1 VDVRRSFF
9 PTAVA
14 EEKTGCSREELVRDF
29 NAEQLVRMYADGTS
43 GVDFEDRR
51 VPSRRSHFRRSSITV
66 FAQTPQRPNLP
77 RREHH
82 PGARI
87 AVLGTL
93 AATKL
98 QLRHGQSEREAAER
112 AHWREKGAE
121 VVAPLR
127 SLIDDANPL
136 VLALDREGWKDR
148 MESLWGRWAPLRDQL
163 ALLGAAH
170 PSPAIGKTVAE
181 IVTAVPQA
189 LANATWLVGY
199 FVGPTGPKEGYAE
212 AQSAAKASNQR
223 AAELATELLAEV
235 RGLRTSRRRSRAGA
249 PARALGPSLVTRAR
263 EELRT
268 TAHQSVHQSR
278 TAACGP

>member
-1 VDVRRSFF
+1 M
-9 PTAVA
+9 PAWATVA
-14 EEKTGCSREELVRDF
+14 TTLG
-29 NAEQLVRMYADGTS
+29 A
-43 GVDFEDRR
+43 
-51 VPSRRSHFRRSSITV
+51 
-66 FAQTPQRPNLP
+66 NL
-77 RREHH
+77 
-82 PGARI
+82 I

-136 VLALDREGWKDR
+136 VLALDREGWKER

-163 ALLGAAH
+163 AVLGAAH

-181 IVTAVPQA
+181 IMTAVPQA

-235 RGLRTSRRRSRAGA
+235 RAFALRDV
-249 PARALGPSLVTRAR
+249 GPEERAR
-263 EELRT
+263 RGWRERLR
-268 TAHQSVHQSR
+268 AR
-278 TAACGP
+278 L

>member
-1 VDVRRSFF
+1 M
-9 PTAVA
+9 PAWATVA
-14 EEKTGCSREELVRDF
+14 TTLG
-29 NAEQLVRMYADGTS
+29 A
-43 GVDFEDRR
+43 
-51 VPSRRSHFRRSSITV
+51 
-66 FAQTPQRPNLP
+66 NL
-77 RREHH
+77 
-82 PGARI
+82 I

-136 VLALDREGWKDR
+136 VLALDREGWKER

-163 ALLGAAH
+163 AVLGAAH

-181 IVTAVPQA
+181 IMTAVPQA

-199 FVGPTGPKEGYAE
+199 FVAPTGPKEGYAE

-235 RGLRTSRRRSRAGA
+235 RAFALRDV
-249 PARALGPSLVTRAR
+249 GPEERAR
-263 EELRT
+263 RGWRERLR
-268 TAHQSVHQSR
+268 AR
-278 TAACGP
+278 LYARP